1 MKIELISMVDFVLGM
16 NNHLKGNS
24 DSRLEVL
31 SFWKCIKYAE
41 FLNTPLNISMFVP
54 AIKVV
59 DEWEVLREPID
70 YYPYGKSLDE
80 VHQYQTA
87 KDNVIFEGFE
97 VDNDF
102 SSIVKNS
109 ERDFCHAYTITK

>member
-1 MKIELISMVDFVLGM
+1 
-16 NNHLKGNS
+16 
-24 DSRLEVL
+24 
-31 SFWKCIKYAE
+31 
-41 FLNTPLNISMFVP
+41 MFVP

-109 ERDFCHAYTITK
+109 ERDFAMPIPLLNKGTIQDLIKYKPTLTKKRFRG